1 MNVASKGWKI
11 LRSEYTIA
19 IIVFL
24 ATTFVFFRS
33 HILGKAYFWD
43 DFTEQVYPNRVYA
56 GRVLESGIVPQ
67 WNPYSFCGM
76 PFQADVQ
83 TALYYPP
90 YILFDRLIGAH
101 QANGVYWLQLLIIA
115 HFFVAQLTMY
125 LLARQLGLSP
135 SSSGIAA
142 IGYAF
147 AAPLAL
153 HTHHPMF
160 VEHLAWLPLVIL
172 LLRRAI
178 VTTSIGAIAWG
189 GLIGGMMLLSGAPQ
203 MSLYALSLCG
213 IVTLWW
219 AMSEHDTWRA
229 RFVKVCKGVALIAI
243 TVGIYGIQY
252 FPSRELAE
260 QSERAHL
267 SFEQASEGSLR
278 LEQLLTAFTPKAFGI
293 ALPPGVSNPIP
304 YYGSEQSYLY
314 WDTAFYFGIGIVALA
329 LWTAVCCW
337 RESNFV
343 KLLAIVAVLAVLFSL
358 GSNGFLYPLAYKL
371 PLFGQVRI
379 PARMMFAVAFAAT
392 LLAAYGW
399 DRMARSIPRT
409 MYLTWFGIIAGCALI
424 VVGVGSGVLINPPE
438 RISRTISAGAWGQF
452 VFLALFAIAALLRL
466 RRVRS
471 GWLSAAVAAI
481 VFFDLQSAHAAFSQ
495 GRVNPA
501 EEYHAAFPNELRNVL
516 LPSPPERVFRVSM
529 RQPGIIA
536 LKRNQGL
543 VDGVMLFEGYN
554 QLLLK
559 RRHPAVASPESVA
572 DLLAIRWA
580 IARDS
585 LGRWAFRE
593 RTSAFPMAWLVHK
606 ARVVE
611 AARVAEIMRSD
622 TAIDYH
628 DEAVLETELPYP
640 LGTRSHR
647 DSIGILQYSP
657 DRVRYYV
664 RCNSAAL
671 AVLSEI
677 FYPAW
682 NAYLDGERIPLYRAN
697 YCLRGVFLPPG
708 EHQLELRYESA
719 AFATGSLVTAA
730 SLASAVALL
739 LGDLLRKI
747 QRRRTKPIPPNDS
760 RCHLRSG

>member
-1 MNVASKGWKI
+1 MALKGWKI

-19 IIVFL
+19 AIAFL
-24 ATTFVFFRS
+24 ATTFLFFRP

-56 GRVLESGIVPQ
+56 GRMLESGALPQ

-90 YILFDRLIGAH
+90 YLLFDRLIGAH
-101 QANGVYWLQLLIIA
+101 RTNGVYWLQLLIIA
-115 HFFVAQLTMY
+115 HFFLAQLTMY
-125 LLARQLGLSP
+125 LLARQLGLTP
-135 SSSGIAA
+135 SASGIAA

-160 VEHLAWLPLVIL
+160 IEHLAWLPLVVL
-172 LLRRAI
+172 FLRRAI
-178 VTTSIGAIAWG
+178 VTSSIAAIGWG
-189 GLIGGMMLLSGAPQ
+189 GLVGGMMLLSGAPQ
-203 MSLYALSLCG
+203 MSLYALSLCM
-213 IVTLWW
+213 IVSLWW
-219 AMSEHDTWRA
+219 ALSERDTWRGRLGGLGKA
-229 RFVKVCKGVALIAI
+229 VALIVLA
-243 TVGIYGIQY
+243 VGVYGIQY

-260 QSERAHL
+260 QSERASL
-267 SFEQASEGSLR
+267 SYEQATEGSLAP
-278 LEQLLTAFTPKAFGI
+278 EQLLTALTPKAFGV
-293 ALPPGVSNPIP
+293 ALPPGVSNPMP
-304 YYGSEQSYLY
+304 YYGSGQSYLY

-337 RESNFV
+337 RESRLV
-343 KLLAIVAVLAVLFSL
+343 KLLVTVAMLAVLFAL
-358 GSNGFLYPLAYKL
+358 GSNGFLYPLLYKL

-379 PARMMFAVAFAAT
+379 PARMMFAAAFAGT

-399 DRMARSIPRT
+399 DRMARSISPAMFRT
-409 MYLTWFGIIAGCALI
+409 WLGVIACCALI
-424 VVGVGSGVLINPPE
+424 VVGVASGALVNPPE
-438 RISRTISAGAWGQF
+438 RMVQAISASAWGQF
-452 VFLALFAIAALLRL
+452 VFLGLVATAALLRL
-466 RRVRS
+466 RRVHS
-471 GWLSAAVAAI
+471 GWLGAAVAAI

-495 GRVNPA
+495 GRTNPA
-501 EEYHAAFPNELRNVL
+501 DEYRAALPEELRQVL
-516 LPSPPERVFRVSM
+516 LPRPPERVFRVSM
-529 RQPGIIA
+529 RQPEIIA

-559 RRHPAVASPESVA
+559 RRHPAVASPERVA
-572 DLLAIRWA
+572 DLLSIRWA

-585 LGRWAFRE
+585 LGRWAFRQ
-593 RTSAFPMAWLVHK
+593 RPTAFPMAWLVHNV
-606 ARVVE
+606 RVVE
-611 AARVAEIMRSD
+611 PARVAEVMRSD
-622 TAIDYH
+622 SAFDYRSAAIV
-628 DEAVLETELPYP
+628 EEELPYP
-640 LGTRSHR
+640 LGTNTER
-647 DSIGILQYSP
+647 DSIGIVQYTP

-664 RCNSAAL
+664 RCSSAAL

-682 NAYLDGERIPLYRAN
+682 NAYVDGERVPLYRTN

-708 EHQLELRYESA
+708 EHHLELRYESA
-719 AFATGSLVTAA
+719 TFATGSLVTAA
-730 SLASAVALL
+730 SLATAAALV

-747 QRRRTKPIPPNDS
+747 QRRRTKQMNPS
-760 RCHLRSG
+760 